1 MLKYVYLIIIKKYNM
16 DSFSFDTFKN
26 LIKKEIDVTKEHLC
40 YGVDSMDKL
49 MYARGRLSAL
59 ETLLQ
64 DIKNL
69 QKENNDGDTD

>member
-1 MLKYVYLIIIKKYNM
+1 MLDPHTKEQIE
-16 DSFSFDTFKN
+16 N
-26 LIKKEIDVTKEHLC
+26 LIRRQIKDVKDHIC
-40 YGVDSMDKL
+40 YGVETESQL

-69 QKENNDGDTD
+69 HKEDNDGTTD

>member
-1 MLKYVYLIIIKKYNM
+1 MLDHYTVEAIRNTIN
-16 DSFSFDTFKN
+16 
-26 LIKKEIDVTKEHLC
+26 KEIQTIKDHIC
-40 YGVDSMDKL
+40 YGVETESQL

-69 QKENNDGDTD
+69 HKENNDGTIDKT

>member
-1 MLKYVYLIIIKKYNM
+1 MLDYH
-16 DSFSFDTFKN
+16 
-26 LIKKEIDVTKEHLC
+26 TKEQIVNVINRSIKDIKDHLF
-40 YGVDSMDKL
+40 YGVETVDQL

-69 QKENNDGDTD
+69 QKEDNDGTIDKT

>member
-1 MLKYVYLIIIKKYNM
+1 MLDYH
-16 DSFSFDTFKN
+16 
-26 LIKKEIDVTKEHLC
+26 TKEQIVNIINKSIKDTKDHIC
-40 YGVDSMDKL
+40 YGVETESQL

-69 QKENNDGDTD
+69 QKEDNDGTIDKT

>member
-1 MLKYVYLIIIKKYNM
+1 M
-16 DSFSFDTFKN
+16 DPFAADKFKN
-26 LIKKEIDVTKEHLC
+26 LVKKEIDATKDHLC

>member
-1 MLKYVYLIIIKKYNM
+1 MILDYH
-16 DSFSFDTFKN
+16 
-26 LIKKEIDVTKEHLC
+26 TKEQIVNVINKQIKDVKDHIL
-40 YGVDSMDKL
+40 YGVETESQL

-69 QKENNDGDTD
+69 QKEDNDGTIDKT

>member
-1 MLKYVYLIIIKKYNM
+1 MLDPRTREQIENIIKRN
-16 DSFSFDTFKN
+16 
-26 LIKKEIDVTKEHLC
+26 IKDIKDHIC
-40 YGVDSMDKL
+40 YGVETESQL

-69 QKENNDGDTD
+69 HKEDNDGTID

>member
-1 MLKYVYLIIIKKYNM
+1 MLDHYTVEAIRNTIN
-16 DSFSFDTFKN
+16 
-26 LIKKEIDVTKEHLC
+26 KEIKSVKDHIC
-40 YGVDSMDKL
+40 YGVETESQL

-69 QKENNDGDTD
+69 HKENNDGTTD

>member
-1 MLKYVYLIIIKKYNM
+1 ML
-16 DSFSFDTFKN
+16 DPH
-26 LIKKEIDVTKEHLC
+26 TKEQIENVAKRQIKDVKDHIC
-40 YGVDSMDKL
+40 YGVETESQL

-69 QKENNDGDTD
+69 QKENDDGTIDQT

>member
-1 MLKYVYLIIIKKYNM
+1 MLDPRTREQIENIVKRNIK
-16 DSFSFDTFKN
+16 
-26 LIKKEIDVTKEHLC
+26 DVKDHIC
-40 YGVDSMDKL
+40 YGVETESQL

-69 QKENNDGDTD
+69 HKEDNDGTID

>member
-1 MLKYVYLIIIKKYNM
+1 MSLRATILQALDYH
-16 DSFSFDTFKN
+16 
-26 LIKKEIDVTKEHLC
+26 TKEQIVNVINKSIKDTKDHIC
-40 YGVDSMDKL
+40 YGVETESQL

-69 QKENNDGDTD
+69 QKEDNDGTIDKT

>member
-1 MLKYVYLIIIKKYNM
+1 MLDYH
-16 DSFSFDTFKN
+16 
-26 LIKKEIDVTKEHLC
+26 TKEQIVNVINKQIKDIKDHLC
-40 YGVDSMDKL
+40 YGVDSVDQL

-69 QKENNDGDTD
+69 HKEDNDGTTD